1 MIHAHTVL
9 IVHSDA
15 KVLARLA
22 GKLTITAE
30 VSVATTFE
38 AAKAVLAAAPFA
50 VLITG
55 VRLGE
60 YNGLHL
66 IIRARID
73 HPLTAGI
80 VISADPDPALEEEAA
95 KYGAECLSFP
105 EDEARLLML
114 VAEKLSRTEI

>member
-1 MIHAHTVL
+1 MNHEHTVL

-15 KVLARLA
+15 KVLARLS
-22 GKLTITAE
+22 GKLVTAD
-30 VSVATTFE
+30 VGVARTFE
-38 AAKAVLAAAPFA
+38 EAKEVLAATPIA

-55 VRLGE
+55 VRLGD

-80 VISADPDPALEEEAA
+80 VISDGLDPTLEGEAA
-95 KYGAECLSFP
+95 QYGAACLSFP
-105 EDEARLLML
+105 EDEARLLLL
-114 VAEKLSRTEI
+114 VAEKLSTSEV

>member
-1 MIHAHTVL
+1 MIHADTVL
-9 IVHSDA
+9 IVHNDA

-22 GKLTITAE
+22 GKLATAD
-30 VSVATTFE
+30 VGVATTFE
-38 AAKAVLAAAPFA
+38 EAKAVLAATPIA

-55 VRLGE
+55 ARLGD

-80 VISADPDPALEEEAA
+80 VISDGLDPTLEGEAA
-95 KYGAECLSFP
+95 QYGAACVSLP
-105 EDEARLLML
+105 EDEARLLLL
-114 VAEKLSRTEI
+114 VAEKLSTTEI